1 MGALIALSLWMA
13 GLMGC
18 SEPEGH
24 ALPDAGGSAQCGLGL
39 RSYKTACIPIFDA
52 CKDNEVPMPGGGCKR
67 VGVERC
73 EGGIKAPPHWTCQPI
88 GPPKKCLAGWEKVA
102 GGWCEP
108 IVPPQACAGLTM
120 AKIGLRTCQPIMDC
134 GAGKWGK
141 IKTTAATIFVD
152 NSYTGYDADGSQ
164 AKPYRYINPTVYKAP
179 AGAHIAVAAGT
190 YQEDININRPITIE
204 GVCPQKVTIDGQS
217 QQDYGTVDAF
227 STGVTIRGVTVTG
240 NREGVYVLGPDASV
254 VLERVAVVG
263 CGDEGIYT
271 KRGSVVVRDS
281 LVSGNRDTGIILIGS
296 KGTVESTVIR
306 NTQPRAS
313 DNSRGHGI
321 AAGPYQQYGSTLEVM
336 GCVLQGNRTAGIEVW
351 GAPAKVSKTL
361 IRDTMSRAKDDFQG
375 AAILATMELG
385 IKKETE
391 LTLSDSVLA
400 NNTYSGIVI
409 QSSKVTVQRSVVR
422 DTQSNKNLQT
432 GRGISATLIPG
443 KTFPSTLAVADSVV
457 INNRDTGILFGSSG
471 GKVERTI
478 VANTKPTLKAITSGN
493 EHPGM
498 RGYGIAVT
506 PHPGVTAGAPVQ
518 IIDSLVSANHTTGIL
533 FAGWQGSVTGT
544 IVSDTKPDAYDNRGG
559 IGVAV
564 QAVVKTGIPS
574 TVQVSDSL
582 IERNRSEGIHL
593 LSSAMTLERSI
604 IRHTGAEEASKLY
617 GFGLVALA
625 QTYVGKP
632 SKLTARDCVVT
643 HSTTSGIGI
652 ADSSGTLERV
662 VVRDTAPSAL
672 DQRFGVGIHVVAEDK
687 TTSAAADIR
696 HCQVRTSRSAGI
708 HVQNA
713 AVKVGGCEVIN
724 TMAEL
729 GKALYGDGMSAEAK
743 NGGAARLTVADSLV
757 QGSARAGV
765 VFFGSEGSLNRSV
778 VKSGVFSVVLEQG
791 AKAKIS
797 EDNVYE
803 QNDRDPVSF
812 GQNLT
817 PAPVPKVP
825 KL

>member
-1 MGALIALSLWMA
+1 MRALAALSLLMA
-13 GLMGC
+13 GVMGC
-18 SEPEGH
+18 EDAGES
-24 ALPDAGGSAQCGLGL
+24 LQPDAGGSATCGPTL
-39 RSYKTACIPIFDA
+39 RAYKTACIPIFDA

-73 EGGIKAPPHWTCQPI
+73 EGGIKGPPDWTCKPI
-88 GPPKKCLAGWEKVA
+88 GPPTKCLAGWEKVA

-108 IVPPQACAGLTM
+108 IVPPKACTGLTM

-134 GAGKWGK
+134 GTGEWGN

-152 NSYTGYDADGSQ
+152 NSYTAYDADGSQ

-190 YQEDININRPITIE
+190 YIEDVIINRPMTIE
-204 GVCPQKVTIDGQS
+204 GVCPQKVTINGQS
-217 QQDYGTVDAF
+217 NDDYGTVDVL
-227 STGVTIRGVTVTG
+227 TKGVTLRGVTVTG
-240 NREGVYVLGPDASV
+240 SREGVYVRGPDASV

-263 CGDEGIYT
+263 CGDEGIFA
-271 KRGSVVVRDS
+271 RQGSVVVRDS
-281 LVSGNRDTGIILIGS
+281 LVSGNRDTGVILMGS
-296 KGTVESTVIR
+296 EGTLESTAIR
-306 NTQPRAS
+306 DTQPRAS
-313 DNSRGHGI
+313 DNSRGQGI
-321 AAGPYQQYGSTLEVM
+321 SAGPYKTYGSSLEVI

-361 IRDTMSRAKDDFQG
+361 IRNTVSRAKDDFQG
-375 AAILATMELG
+375 TAILATMDLG
-385 IKKETE
+385 LKKETE
-391 LTLSDSVLA
+391 LTLSDSVIA

-422 DTQSNKNLQT
+422 DTRSNTTMQT

-506 PHPGVTAGAPVQ
+506 PHPGITAGAPVH
-518 IIDSLVSANHTTGIL
+518 ITDSLVSGNHTTGVF

-559 IGVAV
+559 IGVVA
-564 QAVVKTGIPS
+564 QAVVKTGVPS
-574 TVQVSDSL
+574 TVQVSGSL

-593 LSSAMTLERSI
+593 LSSAMTIERSI
-604 IRHTGAEEASKLY
+604 VKGTSAEEASKLY
-617 GFGLVALA
+617 GFGVAAVA

-632 SKLTARDCVVT
+632 SKLTASDCIVA
-643 HSTTSGIGI
+643 HSTTSGIGV
-652 ADSSGTLERV
+652 ANSTATLERI
-662 VVRDTAPSAL
+662 VVRETEPSAL

-687 TTSAAADIR
+687 TTSTSATIR
-696 HCQVRTSRSAGI
+696 DSVVHTSRSVGI

-713 AVKVGGCEVIN
+713 TVKVDRCQVTN
-724 TMAEL
+724 TMAEM
-729 GKALYGDGMSAEAK
+729 GTALYGDGISAEAE
-743 NGGAARLTVADSLV
+743 NGGAAFVEVADTLV

-765 VFFGSEGSLNRSV
+765 VFFGSEGSVDRSV
-778 VKSGVFSVVLEQG
+778 VRSGVFSIVMEQG
-791 AKAKIS
+791 AGAKIS

-812 GQNLT
+812 GQSLT

-825 KL
+825 NL